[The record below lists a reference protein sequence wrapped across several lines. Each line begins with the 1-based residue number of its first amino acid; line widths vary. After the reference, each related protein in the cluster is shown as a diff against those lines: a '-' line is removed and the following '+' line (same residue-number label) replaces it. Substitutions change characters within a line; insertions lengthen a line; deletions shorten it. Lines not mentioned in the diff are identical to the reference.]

1 MIKTPTWYV
10 FHMYKDH
17 MDATH
22 LESFVSTETIGIA
35 DAKVDAV
42 TVSASHK
49 KGDYTVTLTNA
60 DLNKARTVTVRLD
73 GLKSISGAEG
83 RVLAGKLKNSMNT
96 FDKPNEVVEKK
107 CKVEIAENTVT
118 VKMPARSVVSLKIK
132 K

>member
-1 MIKTPTWYV
+1 
-10 FHMYKDH
+10 
-17 MDATH
+17 MDDTH
-22 LESFVSTETIGIA
+22 VDTEFQKERRHVEFA
-35 DAKVDAV
+35 D
-42 TVSASHK
+42 TVVNMFSRFTE
-49 KGDYTVTLTNA
+49 YTDTNA

-73 GLKSISGAEG
+73 GLKNISGAEG

-118 VKMPARSVVSLKIK
+118 VKMPARSVVSLRIK